1 MLTIFSKNNMVSK
14 FRYFISM
21 TMAILVVLPIIT
33 SFAHANAID
42 GKNLIKIADFK
53 VNYSIGPAITLDS
66 TPDHKLITIAVN
78 SNNGQNSSL
87 WLLKTSTG
95 SNLTKNQLASSQ
107 PEQLPLAKSFNWIF
121 NPRLSPDGRDI
132 LFIGVYQEKNQA
144 GEIVTNQSLFE
155 YGLENGTLFEPR
167 ISVTSIRS
175 ADWMP
180 NGSLLYSGF
189 DQGNNG
195 DSIWISNR
203 DGTNSRMVFNSS
215 ESAENLAVSRDGN
228 KVAFETNAA
237 PTQATLV
244 KVLDVQTGKTIAIN
258 DIGNVTNQ
266 TLGRYYQPRW
276 LSDDNNGTMDRGSY
290 FIVPFSQDGSVVQ
303 QIRLISSDGN
313 KNILLFQDSSLSIL
327 SVAPT
332 ENGRSIII
340 LGTAAIQSNNPQS
353 IGIYDLQLANPI
365 AEFSNLSLPSVLIVL
380 LFTPFIL
387 LLRRL
392 QSSR

>member
-1 MLTIFSKNNMVSK
+1 
-14 FRYFISM
+14 
-21 TMAILVVLPIIT
+21 
-33 SFAHANAID
+33 
-42 GKNLIKIADFK
+42 
-53 VNYSIGPAITLDS
+53 
-66 TPDHKLITIAVN
+66 
-78 SNNGQNSSL
+78 
-87 WLLKTSTG
+87 
-95 SNLTKNQLASSQ
+95 
-107 PEQLPLAKSFNWIF
+107 
-121 NPRLSPDGRDI
+121 
-132 LFIGVYQEKNQA
+132 
-144 GEIVTNQSLFE
+144 
-155 YGLENGTLFEPR
+155 
-167 ISVTSIRS
+167 
-175 ADWMP
+175 
-180 NGSLLYSGF
+180 
-189 DQGNNG
+189 
-195 DSIWISNR
+195 
-203 DGTNSRMVFNSS
+203 MVFNSS